1 MTPIPDQ
8 LRLPDPTE
16 LRTLPPR
23 QLRALLSSARRERQA
38 IQQEAVAHW
47 ADTRLGQ
54 RLSEVDAVER
64 ACRCELTRRGRFRSL
79 RRVLVSARL
88 HVLL

>member
-8 LRLPDPTE
+8 LHPSDPAELRSLPD
-16 LRTLPPR
+16 R

-38 IQQEAVAHW
+38 IQQEAVVCW

-54 RLSEVDAVER
+54 RLSDVDAVER
-64 ACRCELTRRGRFRSL
+64 ACRCELTRRGRFRTL
-79 RRVLVSARL
+79 RRVLVTARL
-88 HVLL
+88 HVMS